1 MLYLSCSAKYCRIN
15 YISQSV
21 DVLTMLRTNSVLYEL
36 LSNVKVRKVGRPSKY
51 GARAGSV
58 KYLANK
64 YKDNAREITSLV
76 YGKERKMFVYDE
88 IFMSKSF
95 KCKIR
100 VVFTY
105 YKNHV
110 VALTT
115 TDLNLTVQQ
124 ILEYYS
130 ARWKIESGFKEL
142 KHDIGSQKSQV
153 RLEHSVKNHLNMCM
167 LSITIIWIAT
177 ILLPEQCVKE
187 LTQNERKPQYSFAQA
202 RKLLVDRYNKLRVC
216 KNDLNLNKNNKAL
229 WLNLIIKLAA

>member
-1 MLYLSCSAKYCRIN
+1 
-15 YISQSV
+15 
-21 DVLTMLRTNSVLYEL
+21 MLRTSNVLYEL
-36 LSNVKVRKVGRPSKY
+36 LPDSTVKKVGRPSKY

-58 KYLANK
+58 KELAEK
-64 YKDNAREITSLV
+64 YKDSAIEVTSLV
-76 YGKERKMFVYDE
+76 YRKKRKMFAYSK

-95 KCKIR
+95 KCKIK

-110 VALTT
+110 VALAT
-115 TDLNLTVQQ
+115 TDLTLTVEQ
-124 ILEYYS
+124 ILECYS

-153 RLEHSVKNHLNMCM
+153 RLEQSVKNHLNMCM

-177 ILLPEQCVKE
+177 MSLPEHCVKE
-187 LTQNERKPQYSFAQA
+187 LTQSSIMRQYTFTQA
-202 RKLLVDRYNKLRVC
+202 RKFIVGRYNKLRVC
-216 KNDLNLNKNNKAL
+216 KNDSNIQKNNKAL